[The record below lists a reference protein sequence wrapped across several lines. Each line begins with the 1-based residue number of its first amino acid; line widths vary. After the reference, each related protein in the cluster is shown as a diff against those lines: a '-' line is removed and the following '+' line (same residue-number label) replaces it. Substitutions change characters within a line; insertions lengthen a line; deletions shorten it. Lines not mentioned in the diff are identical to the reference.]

1 MSRVDSTIGKQV
13 ANSPFRV
20 IDGGLNSK
28 PRISVVGLGYVG
40 AVSVACLSHLG
51 FDMLGV
57 DIADDKVRSIRDGKS
72 PIVEN
77 RLEELLTEGVEKGRI
92 DATTN
97 LIEAVLNSDVTFLSV
112 GTPTAADGSC
122 DLTYVRQASRAIGQ
136 AIAMKDTFHLVV
148 LRCSVPP
155 GTTLEVVGPEVAAAS
170 GKEVGVGFG
179 LCFNPEFLREGVAV
193 ADFFAPPKT
202 VVGASDERSRE
213 IASSIYRAIDE
224 NVLMV
229 SIEAAE
235 MVKYADNVWHATKV
249 AFGNEIGRIC
259 KSLEIDSHEVMNVFV
274 KDTKLNLSPYYLKPG
289 FAFGGSCLPKEVR
302 AVSHLAEERGI
313 DVPLVASLMAS
324 NNSQIAQAMELLEP
338 YRGKRIGILGVTF
351 KPGTDDVRESPVL
364 ELMAQLR
371 GRGEDVVAYDPNLRF
386 GPSLDGQLAYVKHST
401 ASQAALMDE
410 LEGLC
415 VANGESLMDAVDVV
429 VVAHATPE
437 FRRLVSEREP
447 HVHVIDLARIYTSA
461 KEDPTYQGIAW

>member
-77 RLEELLTEGVEKGRI
+77 RLEELLTEGVEKGRV

-97 LIEAVLNSDVTFLSV
+97 LIEAVLNTDVTFLSV

-302 AVSHLAEERGI
+302 AVRHLAEERGV

-324 NNSQIAQAMELLEP
+324 NNSQIAQAMELLET
-338 YRGKRIGILGVTF
+338 YRGKRIGILCVTF
-351 KPGTDDVRESPVL
+351 KPGTDDVRESPIL

-371 GRGEDVVAYDPNLRF
+371 TRGENVVAYDPNLRF

-401 ASQAALMDE
+401 ASQAELMDE